1 MSLRKQ
7 PGANAASPA
16 KAPQAKSLFLPFL
29 MGIGAVTAVAAGCE
43 RISFYSTGRASSETS
58 SSASSSTG
66 SSTGATGG
74 STVVTRAVLLDA
86 ITTCNVE
93 LLDAFR
99 GAAEELDTA
108 AAAAKDDP
116 AAQDKA
122 RAAWTKAIDI
132 WQKAEVFQFGPAG
145 PSTTPGGKARRD
157 YIYSWPLV
165 SRCLVE
171 QNLVSKSYEKP
182 DFGTTALVNMRG
194 LASVEYLL
202 FYTGTDNACSPATTI
217 NASGQWAALGPAE
230 LAARKAHYSSVL
242 ASDVARAARDL
253 VKAWSPEGGNFKG
266 QIASAGASGSVYTTE
281 QMALNA
287 VSDAMFY
294 VESQVKDAKLARP
307 LGMLNCDD
315 TTCPEAVES
324 RFAARSRQHI
334 RNNLLGLHMLLA
346 GCNDGEGVGFDD
358 LLSAVGASSLA
369 GRMTADVDAAIAA
382 ADALKS
388 DDIAKEIGTDI
399 VAVQNLHAAVKK
411 ITDELK
417 TEFVSVLDLELPTA
431 LEGDND

>member
-7 PGANAASPA
+7 PGANATSPA
-16 KAPQAKSLFLPFL
+16 KAPQAKRLLPL
-29 MGIGAVTAVAAGCE
+29 ILVGIGGAAAVAAGCE
-43 RISFYSTGRASSETS
+43 RISFYSTGRSSTDAS
-58 SSASSSTG
+58 SSASSSTSG
-66 SSTGATGG
+66 SAGPTGG

-86 ITTCNVE
+86 ITTCNIE
-93 LLDAFR
+93 LLDSFR
-99 GAAEELDTA
+99 DAAEELDTA
-108 AAAAKDDP
+108 AAAAKNDP
-116 AAQDKA
+116 AAQDNA
-122 RAAWTKAIDI
+122 RAAWTKAIDV

-145 PSTTPGGKARRD
+145 PSATPGGKALRD
-157 YIYSWPLV
+157 YVYSWPLV

-171 QNLVSKSYEKP
+171 QTLVSKAYEKP

-194 LASVEYLL
+194 LASTEYLL
-202 FYTGTDNACSPATTI
+202 FYTGTDNACSPATNI
-217 NASGQWAALGPAE
+217 NASGQWAALTPAE

-253 VKAWSPEGGNFKG
+253 VKAWSPDGGNFKA
-266 QIASAGASGSVYTTE
+266 QIANAGESGSVYTTE

-307 LGMLNCDD
+307 LGLLNCDD
-315 TTCPEAVES
+315 TTCPDAVES
-324 RFAARSRQHI
+324 RFARRSRQHI
-334 RNNLLGLHMLLA
+334 RNNLLGLRMLLA

-358 LLSAVGASSLA
+358 LLTAVGASSLA
-369 GRMTADVDAAIAA
+369 GRMTSDLDAAIAA

-388 DDIAKEIGTDI
+388 DDMASEIGTDI
-399 VAVQNLHAAVKK
+399 AAVQNLHAAVKK
-411 ITDELK
+411 VTDAMK